1 MPTFHHRTSPATAA
15 NPSSQTPGQ
24 RGRAQNPPTAP
35 APLPQDPRTK
45 STGGTLPAKASPVA
59 RTNSRHPSARKNSG
73 ATATRKTPPATTT
86 GSSRAAGTPS
96 TLTRGRSARMFSR
109 KLTRP
114 CHQKLL
120 PSKITGASMASRV
133 CRDLRV
139 LRSRRRFP
147 PTSQISLRSSPGV
160 AASST
165 APLGRS
171 TALKSWSVGVVAVF
185 PVFSG
190 KNVLFGVFSYY
201 GVATLVSMVV
211 SRTTGW
217 SSGKAYLDISR
228 FVCPI
233 FSVGQIV
240 LNF

>member
-1 MPTFHHRTSPATAA
+1 MSTFHRRTTPATAA
-15 NPSSQTPGQ
+15 NPLSQTPGQ

-35 APLPQDPRTK
+35 APHPQDPRTK
-45 STGGTLPAKASPVA
+45 STGGTLPTKGSPVA

-139 LRSRRRFP
+139 LRSQRRFP
-147 PTSQISLRSSPGV
+147 ATSQISPRSSRGV

-165 APLGRS
+165 APRGRS
-171 TALKSWSVGVVAVF
+171 TALKSWSVGFCCCFPRFQWQKCCFGSVF
-185 PVFSG
+185 LLRCGYVGVYGSVKLQVGAQRKHIWTYPG
-190 KNVLFGVFSYY
+190 LFVQDF
-201 GVATLVSMVV
+201 L
-211 SRTTGW
+211 
-217 SSGKAYLDISR
+217 LDKQS
-228 FVCPI
+228 
-233 FSVGQIV
+233 
-240 LNF
+240 